1 MANLL
6 ITGGAGYIGS
16 HTCLT
21 LLQNGHTVVVID
33 DFSNGS
39 VDALQAV
46 ARLAGLQSEPRQGL
60 LGGSNRCWRWRAQA
74 SRHTQL
80 SLVEGDIRR
89 AHDLQ
94 VCFEALDESLDAV
107 LHFAG
112 LKAVAE
118 SVAKPLDYWDVNVAG
133 SRQLFEVMAENDC
146 HTLVF
151 SSSATVYGTA
161 AQVPIDESQPLQ
173 PINPYGQTKAA
184 VEQMLR
190 DLAASEAGWRIA
202 CLRYFNPVGAHESGT
217 IGEDPDGIPT
227 NLLPLICQVASG
239 QLPQL
244 QVYGSDWPTPD
255 GTGVRDYI
263 HVMDL
268 AEGHSAALDTLLSEG
283 PQVLILNLG
292 SGQGHSV
299 LQMVQAFEHT
309 NGITVPFALCGRRAG
324 DSAVSVADPS
334 GAQLRLGW
342 STRRDL
348 ATICRDAWRW
358 QQQNP
363 LGYGN

>member
-16 HTCLT
+16 HTCLA
-21 LLQNGHTVVVID
+21 LLQMGHSLVVID

-39 VDALQAV
+39 VDAIRAV
-46 ARLAGLQSEPRQGL
+46 ARLAGLEQR
-60 LGGSNRCWRWRAQA
+60 
-74 SRHTQL
+74 SRHAGGQAGHHQWQWQQGEQHLTL
-80 SLVEGDIRR
+80 REGDIRQ
-89 AHDLQ
+89 ATDLQ
-94 VCFEALDESLDAV
+94 LAFEDQAIDAV

-118 SVAKPLDYWDVNVAG
+118 SVAKPLDYWNVNVAG
-133 SRQLFEVMAENDC
+133 SRQVLEVMADNHC
-146 HTLVF
+146 RTFVF
-151 SSSATVYGTA
+151 SSSATVYGMA
-161 AQVPIDESQPLQ
+161 DRVPIAETSPVQ

-190 DLAASEAGWRIA
+190 DLAASSGPAEPGWRIA
-202 CLRYFNPVGAHESGT
+202 CLRYFNPVGAHESGA
-217 IGEDPDGIPT
+217 IGEDPDGVPS

-239 QLPQL
+239 QRPAL
-244 QVYGSDWPTPD
+244 QVYGSDWATPD

-268 AEGHSAALDTLLSEG
+268 AEGHGAAVETLLAEP
-283 PQVLILNLG
+283 PQLLTLNLG
-292 SGQGHSV
+292 SGRGHSV

-309 NGITVPFALCGRRAG
+309 NGTRVPYELCSRRAG
-324 DSAVSVADPS
+324 DSAASVADPGVARS
-334 GAQLRLGW
+334 RLGW
-342 STRRDL
+342 QTSRDL

-358 QQQNP
+358 HQQNP
-363 LGYGN
+363 SGYAQ